1 VTSARTD
8 QPPVVTVIV
17 PVRDGERFLG
27 SALASIA
34 AQEYEPLD
42 VVVVDDG
49 SVDASRAIAQGF
61 AAAHAPGV
69 RVLDQPN
76 AGPAAARNRGL
87 AIARGDLV
95 TFLDA
100 DDEMMPGRLH
110 FQVGYLVA
118 NPGVDAVIGRE
129 EIVVE
134 PGVEPPP
141 WVRRLPPGASTY
153 QPVSLM
159 VWRRWFEQVG
169 AFDESYRTGEDT
181 EWLSRLVTRGGRLD
195 RVEQVTVRR
204 RMHGANLTY
213 RGVGQNLTRFLHARV
228 RERKG
233 LA

>member
-1 VTSARTD
+1 MTTPGVD
-8 QPPVVTVIV
+8 HPPVVTVIV

-34 AQEYEPLD
+34 AQEYQPLD
-42 VVVVDDG
+42 VIVVDDG
-49 SVDASRAIAQGF
+49 SVDASRSIAEEF
-61 AAAHAPGV
+61 AAARALAV

-87 AIARGDLV
+87 ESARGELV

-100 DDEMMPGRLH
+100 DDEMTPGRLR

-118 NPGVDAVIGRE
+118 NPEVDAVIGRE

-134 PGVEPPP
+134 PGVQPPR
-141 WVRRLPPGASTY
+141 WVRSLPPGASTY

-169 AFDESYRTGEDT
+169 SFDESSRTGEDT
-181 EWLSRLVTRGGRLD
+181 EWLSRLGARGGRLD

-204 RMHGANLTY
+204 RMHGATLTY
-213 RGVGQNLTRFLHARV
+213 GDVGQNITRMLHARI

>member
-1 VTSARTD
+1 VTSPRMD

-17 PVRDGERFLG
+17 PVRNGERFVG
-27 SALASIA
+27 AALASIA

-42 VVVVDDG
+42 VIVVDDG
-49 SVDASRAIAQGF
+49 SVDGSRAIAEGF
-61 AAAHAPGV
+61 AAGHALGA
-69 RVLDQPN
+69 RVLDQAN

-87 AIARGDLV
+87 EIARGDLV

-118 NPGVDAVIGRE
+118 NPEVDAVIGRE

-134 PGVEPPP
+134 PDVQPPP
-141 WVRRLPPGASTY
+141 WVRRLAPGESTY

-195 RVEQVTVRR
+195 RVAQVTVRR

-213 RGVGQNLTRFLHARV
+213 ADVGHNITRTLHARV

>member
-1 VTSARTD
+1 LTSPRAD
-8 QPPVVTVIV
+8 HCPVVTVIV

-42 VVVVDDG
+42 VIVVDDG
-49 SVDASRAIAQGF
+49 SVDASRAIAEEF
-61 AAAHAPGV
+61 AAAGALRV

-87 AIARGDLV
+87 AIARGELV

-100 DDEMMPGRLH
+100 DDEMLPGRLH

-118 NPGVDAVIGRE
+118 NPEVDAVIGRE
-129 EIVVE
+129 EIHVE
-134 PGVEPPP
+134 PGVQPPP
-141 WVRRLPPGASTY
+141 WVRRLPPGAPTY
-153 QPVSLM
+153 QPLSLM
-159 VWRRWFEQVG
+159 VWRHWFEHVG
-169 AFDESYRTGEDT
+169 SFDESFRTGEDT

-204 RMHGANLTY
+204 RIHGANLTY
-213 RGVGQNLTRFLHARV
+213 RDVGQNLTRILHARI

-233 LA
+233 LG